1 MTAPPDGATEVVLA
15 GRPFA
20 LTSGESLPEV
30 RVAVRTWGRPRPE
43 GAVLICHALTGDAD
57 AASWWPGVVGP
68 GKAIDPERH
77 FIIGMNIL
85 GGCHGTTGPLSL
97 DPRTGRPYGLSF
109 PTISVEDIVAVEAA
123 TLKEMGVRR
132 LHLVAGGSLGG
143 MQALA
148 WALLHPALV
157 DHALVAAA
165 PWASPPLAVA
175 WNAIGRQAI
184 LHDPD
189 FLGGARP
196 APGRAPR
203 GLAIARMLAMTTY
216 RSHENF
222 HAKFGREEAGGDDPV
237 ARRFGPYATEVAR
250 GSRFAPRFA
259 AETYLH
265 YQGEKLVRR
274 FDAFTYL
281 YLTQAMDLFDAH
293 LLASRRRRAK
303 GLPRVMCLSV
313 SSDIL
318 YPPAEVVRAAHELDR
333 LGYPVLT
340 EEIASPVGHDAFLI
354 EGEAVGRAISRL
366 VASRPAVSSQVS

>member
-1 MTAPPDGATEVVLA
+1 MTVLPDGATEVVLRA
-15 GRPFA
+15 RPFR
-20 LTSGESLPEV
+20 LTSGEMLPEV
-30 RVAVRTWGRPRPE
+30 RVAVQTWGHPT
-43 GAVLICHALTGDAD
+43 GDNAVLVCHALTGDAD
-57 AASWWPGVVGP
+57 AASWWRGVVGP
-68 GKAIDPERH
+68 GRALDPEHH

-85 GGCHGTTGPLSL
+85 GGCRGTTGPLSL

-109 PTISVEDIVAVEAA
+109 PDITVQDIVAVEAA
-123 TLKEMGVRR
+123 ALKEMGVGR

-148 WALLHPALV
+148 WALLYPAQV
-157 DHALVAAA
+157 DHVLVAAA
-165 PWASPPLAVA
+165 PWASPPLAIA

-196 APGRAPR
+196 GPGRAPR
-203 GLAIARMLAMTTY
+203 GLAIARMVAMTTY

-222 HAKFGREEAGGDDPV
+222 HLKFSREETGDDDPV
-237 ARRFGPYATEVAR
+237 ARRLGPYATEVAR
-250 GSRFAPRFA
+250 NSRFAPRFA

-281 YLTQAMDLFDAH
+281 YLTQAMDLFDAG
-293 LLASRRRRAK
+293 LLVPDEPAASD
-303 GLPRVMCLSV
+303 LPNVMCLSV

-318 YPPAEVVRAAHELDR
+318 YPPTEVARIGQELER
-333 LGYPVLT
+333 LGYPVEVEDLQ
-340 EEIASPVGHDAFLI
+340 SPHGHDAFLI
-354 EGEAVGRAISRL
+354 EGDAVGRAIGRL
-366 VASRPAVSSQVS
+366 VATRPALGSKVS